1 MVRDQSA
8 VGNGLS
14 PGECAPRPALLLR
27 LLLIRRSLW
36 LRSPF
41 LLVLARRHSAS
52 RCRFLDHFKRP
63 KQLRQIDHF
72 IRS

>member
-1 MVRDQSA
+1 MVRDRLA

-14 PGECAPRPALLLR
+14 LGKGAPRPALLLR

-36 LRSPF
+36 LRSP
-41 LLVLARRHSAS
+41 LLQVLTRRHSAS